1 MKIANYEKMQPGD
14 LVQVPRTQFAP
25 MRRGWNGWLF
35 SEAVVLRKT
44 RGKKSNRPRQRGC
57 TTGKQII
64 RKECRIKKRIKACSL
79 QKKWGAAQ
87 KDADGSCL
95 GFSNENDDEPI
106 DKCKNCIACSA
117 FDWEEE
123 RRRLS
128 I

>member
-1 MKIANYEKMQPGD
+1 MAIFRE
-14 LVQVPRTQFAP
+14 V
-25 MRRGWNGWLF
+25 
-35 SEAVVLRKT
+35 KT
-44 RGKKSNRPRQRGC
+44 EVYCDVCGKYIISWKSKGAGVSRLWAAYYARQRGC

-64 RKECRIKKRIKACSL
+64 CKECRIKKRIKACSL

-123 RRRLS
+123 RMRLS

>member
-1 MKIANYEKMQPGD
+1 MAIFREVKTEVYCDVCGKYII
-14 LVQVPRTQFAP
+14 
-25 MRRGWNGWLF
+25 GWGSKGIGVSRQW
-35 SEAVVLRKT
+35 AAYYA
-44 RGKKSNRPRQRGC
+44 RQRGC
-57 TTGKQII
+57 TTGKQITC
-64 RKECRIKKRIKACSL
+64 KECRIKKRIKACSL

-123 RRRLS
+123 RRRLN